1 MGWVKDLKMKK
12 KIHEGFHKRKHRMV
26 SVDWGQRKTFQ
37 TRSPECETAKVYVCH
52 WRRMKNILINVTL
65 DS

>member
-12 KIHEGFHKRKHRMV
+12 KIHEGFHKRKHKM
-26 SVDWGQRKTFQ
+26 SLRKHKIESKTSQ
-37 TRSPECETAKVYVCH
+37 ARSKCETARVRVSH
-52 WRRMKNILINVTL
+52 WRIEKILIKVAL